1 MWAKIYTVDASFHHF
16 SDVSKVAYLEIL
28 DKDNDAVLQTRLN
41 SKKEWETDHYSCL
54 HH

>member
-1 MWAKIYTVDASFHHF
+1 MLPSINF

-28 DKDNDAVLQTRLN
+28 DKDNDAVLQTKIEL
-41 SKKEWETDHYSCL
+41 KEGMGDGSLFCL